1 MNHTEFYQEYMRRK
15 EKAIELA
22 ILQYSSIDKRR
33 VRVIFFP
40 DNAFVGV
47 YNSADEFVENIIIDG
62 KDLDA

>member
-1 MNHTEFYQEYMRRK
+1 MRRK